1 MEERKCFYCNETM
14 NYGPQTQIMCLS
26 VVKDGRQKFKSVK
39 FIQYGWRCPMKDD
52 ACDVVFDEKD
62 MIKNDLLAKNAIKK
76 L

>member
-1 MEERKCFYCNETM
+1 
-14 NYGPQTQIMCLS
+14 
-26 VVKDGRQKFKSVK
+26 
-39 FIQYGWRCPMKDD
+39 MKDD